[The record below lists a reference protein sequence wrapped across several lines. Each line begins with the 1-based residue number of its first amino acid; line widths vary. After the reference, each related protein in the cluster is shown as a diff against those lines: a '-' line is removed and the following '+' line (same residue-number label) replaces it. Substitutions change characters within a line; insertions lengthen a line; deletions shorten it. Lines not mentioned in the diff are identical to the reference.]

1 MEVGGLV
8 RHNIRFNPQFIL
20 KCLYQ
25 VRAIAVSMHPG
36 MRMLRKEEEEG
47 TNVMNLHFVR
57 FSVIDCVFHLRLLPW
72 CSVILLLS
80 VFIENIN

>member
-1 MEVGGLV
+1 MPVPSQGNCGFHAS
-8 RHNIRFNPQFIL
+8 R
-20 KCLYQ
+20 
-25 VRAIAVSMHPG
+25 

-47 TNVMNLHFVR
+47 TNVVNLDFVR

>member
-1 MEVGGLV
+1 
-8 RHNIRFNPQFIL
+8 
-20 KCLYQ
+20 
-25 VRAIAVSMHPG
+25 MHPG

-47 TNVMNLHFVR
+47 TNVVNLDFVR